1 MPGKR
6 QAGREGGMEGREREG
21 GWKVLSV
28 KDRGRFLP
36 GTVTVLQPSTAL
48 IDARTVM
55 MDTDKHNL

>member
-6 QAGREGGMEGREREG
+6 QAGREGGMEGG
-21 GWKVLSV
+21 KFSV

-48 IDARTVM
+48 IDARTEM